1 MRNKNGFT
9 LLEILIVLGIIGLL
23 LAMTAA
29 AFLSA
34 RGTARDAKRKADLE
48 QIRGALETYKAD
60 KATYPATSG
69 VVSNSSAPLNVLVS
83 PTQYIST
90 LPTDSLATRQY
101 YYVTLSAGAGYA
113 LCASLENS
121 SAGVPANCAG
131 GASCGTACNYSVINP

>member
-1 MRNKNGFT
+1 MNNKKGFT

-34 RGTARDAKRKADLE
+34 RSTARDAKRKADLE

-60 KATYPATSG
+60 NGSYPTTSG
-69 VVSNSSAPLNVLVS
+69 AASTVLSALTA
-83 PTQYIST
+83 PTQYISV
-90 LPTDSLATRQY
+90 LPADSTPRQY
-101 YYVTLSAGAGYA
+101 YYVSISSGAGYA

-121 SAGVPANCAG
+121 SSGVPANCG
-131 GASCGTACNYSVINP
+131 GGVSCGSGITCNYSTTNP